1 MGNIFVRRPIFA
13 MVIAIMI
20 VVLGLIAIRSMPI
33 EQYPDITPP
42 VVEVSAEYLGAD
54 ALTIEQSVATPLEES
69 VNGVSDMIYMQS
81 TNSNNGSMSLQVSF
95 AVGTDPDMN
104 TIFTQN
110 RVSSATP
117 MLPQVVIKQGVT
129 TEKTMSS
136 FIQVLSLYSD
146 GRYDEN
152 FLGNYAILH
161 IKDRLARING
171 VGSVQV
177 MGGGA
182 YAMRIWV
189 KPDRMDY
196 LGVTVADIASAIEQQ
211 SEVIPGGQLGAE
223 PNDGSA
229 QFTYTVRM
237 PAQYNTVEQFERIV
251 LRAEPDGSLV
261 YLKDV
266 ADVELGSQ
274 TYDVYSTYQQQPSS
288 MIMINQSPGSN
299 AVEVGKEVNA
309 AMRELSQSFP
319 EGMHYHTI
327 VDSTRTILLGIHDI
341 VVTLALALLLVVL
354 VIYLFLQNIRATIV
368 PIIAIPVS
376 LVGAFMVFPLFGF
389 SINVFSLLGLVL
401 AIGLVVDDAIVVVE
415 AVQVNIEKGMNG
427 KDATIAAMKTV
438 ASPIIATTT
447 VLMAV
452 FLPVGLMPGAAGKL
466 YGQFAIT
473 IAISVALSGVNA
485 LSLSPALCSILLR
498 PQSGKKT
505 KGFFGWFNRRFGRS
519 VDSYL
524 KTSKIMVRHSA
535 RTLIF
540 IAISV
545 IAVLLLLKTVPT
557 GFLPNEDQGYLMADV
572 QLPEAAS
579 LNRTKEAIDR
589 INSILRRNDNVQ
601 SVTSVAGFS
610 ILSGNQSPNSGL
622 IFIRLKDWSQRKMTA
637 GQITTRL
644 NEQLYY
650 EINSAQ
656 VYTFGPPSIPGL
668 GPGSGFTIMIQDKG
682 GNTPGYLADY
692 TDRFIAAARQ
702 RPEIATIST
711 TFQADEPQKA
721 ISIDNEKVL
730 KAGISLDEL
739 HSQISSYLGGMY
751 VNNFN
756 RFGRMYQTYIQ
767 AEDEYRLNE
776 SKLDMFYLTNDRGES
791 VPLSAFITVRDTT
804 GPQFT
809 NRFNLYRAA
818 GVTGLPASEY
828 STAQAMKA
836 LEEVADEVLPSD
848 MGYAWSNMSY
858 QEAQKS
864 RHGIPIRGRLRL
876 PDPRSAVRKLDASA
890 QYPAGHS
897 LRSVRGSGVH
907 LSGISVQSG
916 LHQRHFSA
924 SIAHHADRTGS
935 QECDSDR
942 RIRAR
947 QVRRGDGPATSRAGR
962 SQAACPPRRHD
973 GRSLPDGRAS
983 ADTGHGKQCR
993 CPQHH
998 GPRAFRRHA
1007 GRYGHRAVRLP
1018 GPVRTRRPHEPI
1030 RAETKNEKRKVMKN
1044 PKYLPLLLASAA
1056 LFGCTVGPRFE
1067 PPAVAIPQRYIGQ
1080 VSDAASDLGWW
1091 KLFNDT
1097 TLVRLVSTALRN
1109 NRNIAVAL
1117 SRVEQARLTLKATKA
1132 SLGPS
1137 VGYGLDAQYGTESYV
1152 GLTTDKPEQS
1162 YMIKPTISWEV
1173 DLFGKI
1179 RRMSEADRAQML
1191 ATDRAAQ
1198 GVMVSL
1204 AAEVATT
1211 YFDYLQYEY
1220 AEYIS
1225 RSTLRSRE
1233 DTYRLMESSYRAG
1246 TINEMELSQS
1256 RAAVATAQA
1265 AIPRFERARQQALHA
1280 LSLLLGQNPSDDL
1293 IGRHA
1298 SLAELDMPE
1307 EIPAGLPSDLLERR
1321 PDMQEAYYQVMAANA
1336 EIGVAQAMRFPSIAL
1351 TANGG
1356 TLSDDVSRLF
1366 GSKSYLWS
1374 VAGNLTGPVFQFGA
1388 NKRRVQIAREK
1399 HRESVLNY
1407 EQCYLQA
1414 LREVEDAL
1422 TAVNTYR
1429 AQIEAMKTLVRSA
1442 ERADTVAMQRY
1453 RGGLTDYLDV
1463 LDAERTLFEAQTDYA
1478 DAVGSAMSSYVT
1490 LYKALGGGITM
1501 PATEAN

>member
-69 VNGVSDMIYMQS
+69 VNGVSDHDLHAIDQLEQRQHVAAGVVRRRH
-81 TNSNNGSMSLQVSF
+81 GSRHEYDLH
-95 AVGTDPDMN
+95 AEPRIVGH
-104 TIFTQN
+104 
-110 RVSSATP
+110 A

-196 LGVTVADIASAIEQQ
+196 LGVTVDDIASAIEQQ

-473 IAISVALSGVNA
+473 IAISVALSGINA

-557 GFLPNEDQGYLMADV
+557 GFLPNEDQ
-572 QLPEAAS
+572 
-579 LNRTKEAIDR
+579 AI
-589 INSILRRNDNVQ
+589 
-601 SVTSVAGFS
+601 
-610 ILSGNQSPNSGL
+610 
-622 IFIRLKDWSQRKMTA
+622 
-637 GQITTRL
+637 
-644 NEQLYY
+644 
-650 EINSAQ
+650 
-656 VYTFGPPSIPGL
+656 
-668 GPGSGFTIMIQDKG
+668 
-682 GNTPGYLADY
+682 
-692 TDRFIAAARQ
+692 
-702 RPEIATIST
+702 
-711 TFQADEPQKA
+711 
-721 ISIDNEKVL
+721 
-730 KAGISLDEL
+730 
-739 HSQISSYLGGMY
+739 
-751 VNNFN
+751 
-756 RFGRMYQTYIQ
+756 
-767 AEDEYRLNE
+767 
-776 SKLDMFYLTNDRGES
+776 
-791 VPLSAFITVRDTT
+791 
-804 GPQFT
+804 
-809 NRFNLYRAA
+809 
-818 GVTGLPASEY
+818 
-828 STAQAMKA
+828 
-836 LEEVADEVLPSD
+836 
-848 MGYAWSNMSY
+848 
-858 QEAQKS
+858 
-864 RHGIPIRGRLRL
+864 
-876 PDPRSAVRKLDASA
+876 
-890 QYPAGHS
+890 
-897 LRSVRGSGVH
+897 
-907 LSGISVQSG
+907 
-916 LHQRHFSA
+916 
-924 SIAHHADRTGS
+924 
-935 QECDSDR
+935 
-942 RIRAR
+942 
-947 QVRRGDGPATSRAGR
+947 
-962 SQAACPPRRHD
+962 
-973 GRSLPDGRAS
+973 
-983 ADTGHGKQCR
+983 
-993 CPQHH
+993 
-998 GPRAFRRHA
+998 
-1007 GRYGHRAVRLP
+1007 
-1018 GPVRTRRPHEPI
+1018 
-1030 RAETKNEKRKVMKN
+1030 
-1044 PKYLPLLLASAA
+1044 
-1056 LFGCTVGPRFE
+1056 
-1067 PPAVAIPQRYIGQ
+1067 
-1080 VSDAASDLGWW
+1080 
-1091 KLFNDT
+1091 
-1097 TLVRLVSTALRN
+1097 
-1109 NRNIAVAL
+1109 
-1117 SRVEQARLTLKATKA
+1117 
-1132 SLGPS
+1132 
-1137 VGYGLDAQYGTESYV
+1137 
-1152 GLTTDKPEQS
+1152 
-1162 YMIKPTISWEV
+1162 
-1173 DLFGKI
+1173 
-1179 RRMSEADRAQML
+1179 
-1191 ATDRAAQ
+1191 
-1198 GVMVSL
+1198 
-1204 AAEVATT
+1204 
-1211 YFDYLQYEY
+1211 
-1220 AEYIS
+1220 
-1225 RSTLRSRE
+1225 
-1233 DTYRLMESSYRAG
+1233 
-1246 TINEMELSQS
+1246 
-1256 RAAVATAQA
+1256 
-1265 AIPRFERARQQALHA
+1265 
-1280 LSLLLGQNPSDDL
+1280 
-1293 IGRHA
+1293 
-1298 SLAELDMPE
+1298 
-1307 EIPAGLPSDLLERR
+1307 
-1321 PDMQEAYYQVMAANA
+1321 
-1336 EIGVAQAMRFPSIAL
+1336 
-1351 TANGG
+1351 
-1356 TLSDDVSRLF
+1356 
-1366 GSKSYLWS
+1366 
-1374 VAGNLTGPVFQFGA
+1374 
-1388 NKRRVQIAREK
+1388 
-1399 HRESVLNY
+1399 
-1407 EQCYLQA
+1407 
-1414 LREVEDAL
+1414 
-1422 TAVNTYR
+1422 
-1429 AQIEAMKTLVRSA
+1429 
-1442 ERADTVAMQRY
+1442 
-1453 RGGLTDYLDV
+1453 
-1463 LDAERTLFEAQTDYA
+1463 
-1478 DAVGSAMSSYVT
+1478 
-1490 LYKALGGGITM
+1490 
-1501 PATEAN
+1501 

>member
-1 MGNIFVRRPIFA
+1 
-13 MVIAIMI
+13 
-20 VVLGLIAIRSMPI
+20 
-33 EQYPDITPP
+33 
-42 VVEVSAEYLGAD
+42 
-54 ALTIEQSVATPLEES
+54 
-69 VNGVSDMIYMQS
+69 
-81 TNSNNGSMSLQVSF
+81 
-95 AVGTDPDMN
+95 
-104 TIFTQN
+104 
-110 RVSSATP
+110 
-117 MLPQVVIKQGVT
+117 
-129 TEKTMSS
+129 
-136 FIQVLSLYSD
+136 
-146 GRYDEN
+146 
-152 FLGNYAILH
+152 
-161 IKDRLARING
+161 
-171 VGSVQV
+171 
-177 MGGGA
+177 
-182 YAMRIWV
+182 
-189 KPDRMDY
+189 
-196 LGVTVADIASAIEQQ
+196 
-211 SEVIPGGQLGAE
+211 
-223 PNDGSA
+223 
-229 QFTYTVRM
+229 
-237 PAQYNTVEQFERIV
+237 
-251 LRAEPDGSLV
+251 
-261 YLKDV
+261 
-266 ADVELGSQ
+266 
-274 TYDVYSTYQQQPSS
+274 
-288 MIMINQSPGSN
+288 
-299 AVEVGKEVNA
+299 
-309 AMRELSQSFP
+309 MRELSQSLP

-505 KGFFGWFNRRFGRS
+505 KGFFGWFNRCFGRS

-864 RHGIPIRGRLRL
+864 GAGTVFLYAVVFVFLILAALYESWTLPLSILLGIPFAVFGALAFTYLGYLFNPVYINDIFLQVSLIMLIGLAAKNAILIVEYARDKFDEGMDLQQAALEGAKLRVRPVVMTAVAFLMGVL
-876 PDPRSAVRKLDASA
+876 PLILATGSNAVARNIMGLALFGGMLVA
-890 QYPAGHS
+890 TVIGLYAYPALFVLVG
-897 LRSVRGSGVH
+897 RM
-907 LSGISVQSG
+907 
-916 LHQRHFSA
+916 
-924 SIAHHADRTGS
+924 
-935 QECDSDR
+935 
-942 RIRAR
+942 
-947 QVRRGDGPATSRAGR
+947 SRYEQKR
-962 SQAACPPRRHD
+962 
-973 GRSLPDGRAS
+973 
-983 ADTGHGKQCR
+983 K
-993 CPQHH
+993 
-998 GPRAFRRHA
+998 
-1007 GRYGHRAVRLP
+1007 
-1018 GPVRTRRPHEPI
+1018 
-1030 RAETKNEKRKVMKN
+1030 TKNEK
-1044 PKYLPLLLASAA
+1044 S
-1056 LFGCTVGPRFE
+1056 
-1067 PPAVAIPQRYIGQ
+1067 
-1080 VSDAASDLGWW
+1080 
-1091 KLFNDT
+1091 
-1097 TLVRLVSTALRN
+1097 
-1109 NRNIAVAL
+1109 
-1117 SRVEQARLTLKATKA
+1117 
-1132 SLGPS
+1132 
-1137 VGYGLDAQYGTESYV
+1137 
-1152 GLTTDKPEQS
+1152 
-1162 YMIKPTISWEV
+1162 
-1173 DLFGKI
+1173 
-1179 RRMSEADRAQML
+1179 
-1191 ATDRAAQ
+1191 
-1198 GVMVSL
+1198 
-1204 AAEVATT
+1204 
-1211 YFDYLQYEY
+1211 
-1220 AEYIS
+1220 
-1225 RSTLRSRE
+1225 
-1233 DTYRLMESSYRAG
+1233 
-1246 TINEMELSQS
+1246 
-1256 RAAVATAQA
+1256 
-1265 AIPRFERARQQALHA
+1265 
-1280 LSLLLGQNPSDDL
+1280 
-1293 IGRHA
+1293 
-1298 SLAELDMPE
+1298 
-1307 EIPAGLPSDLLERR
+1307 
-1321 PDMQEAYYQVMAANA
+1321 
-1336 EIGVAQAMRFPSIAL
+1336 
-1351 TANGG
+1351 
-1356 TLSDDVSRLF
+1356 
-1366 GSKSYLWS
+1366 
-1374 VAGNLTGPVFQFGA
+1374 
-1388 NKRRVQIAREK
+1388 
-1399 HRESVLNY
+1399 
-1407 EQCYLQA
+1407 
-1414 LREVEDAL
+1414 
-1422 TAVNTYR
+1422 
-1429 AQIEAMKTLVRSA
+1429 
-1442 ERADTVAMQRY
+1442 
-1453 RGGLTDYLDV
+1453 
-1463 LDAERTLFEAQTDYA
+1463 
-1478 DAVGSAMSSYVT
+1478 
-1490 LYKALGGGITM
+1490 
-1501 PATEAN
+1501 

>member
-1 MGNIFVRRPIFA
+1 
-13 MVIAIMI
+13 
-20 VVLGLIAIRSMPI
+20 
-33 EQYPDITPP
+33 
-42 VVEVSAEYLGAD
+42 
-54 ALTIEQSVATPLEES
+54 
-69 VNGVSDMIYMQS
+69 
-81 TNSNNGSMSLQVSF
+81 
-95 AVGTDPDMN
+95 
-104 TIFTQN
+104 
-110 RVSSATP
+110 
-117 MLPQVVIKQGVT
+117 
-129 TEKTMSS
+129 
-136 FIQVLSLYSD
+136 
-146 GRYDEN
+146 
-152 FLGNYAILH
+152 
-161 IKDRLARING
+161 
-171 VGSVQV
+171 
-177 MGGGA
+177 
-182 YAMRIWV
+182 
-189 KPDRMDY
+189 
-196 LGVTVADIASAIEQQ
+196 
-211 SEVIPGGQLGAE
+211 
-223 PNDGSA
+223 
-229 QFTYTVRM
+229 M

-427 KDATIAAMKTV
+427 KDATITAMKTV

-505 KGFFGWFNRRFGRS
+505 KGFFGWFNRCFGRS

-864 RHGIPIRGRLRL
+864 GAGTVFLYAVVFVFLILAALYESWTLPLSILLGIPFAVFGALAFTYLGYLFNPVYINDIFLQVSLIMLIGLAAKNAILIVEYARDKFDEGMDLQQAALEGAKLRVRPVVMTAVAFLMGVL
-876 PDPRSAVRKLDASA
+876 PLILATGSNAVARNIMGLALFGGMLVA
-890 QYPAGHS
+890 TVIGLYAYPALFVLVG
-897 LRSVRGSGVH
+897 RM
-907 LSGISVQSG
+907 
-916 LHQRHFSA
+916 
-924 SIAHHADRTGS
+924 
-935 QECDSDR
+935 
-942 RIRAR
+942 
-947 QVRRGDGPATSRAGR
+947 SRYEQKR
-962 SQAACPPRRHD
+962 
-973 GRSLPDGRAS
+973 
-983 ADTGHGKQCR
+983 K
-993 CPQHH
+993 
-998 GPRAFRRHA
+998 
-1007 GRYGHRAVRLP
+1007 
-1018 GPVRTRRPHEPI
+1018 
-1030 RAETKNEKRKVMKN
+1030 TKNEK
-1044 PKYLPLLLASAA
+1044 S
-1056 LFGCTVGPRFE
+1056 
-1067 PPAVAIPQRYIGQ
+1067 
-1080 VSDAASDLGWW
+1080 
-1091 KLFNDT
+1091 
-1097 TLVRLVSTALRN
+1097 
-1109 NRNIAVAL
+1109 
-1117 SRVEQARLTLKATKA
+1117 
-1132 SLGPS
+1132 
-1137 VGYGLDAQYGTESYV
+1137 
-1152 GLTTDKPEQS
+1152 
-1162 YMIKPTISWEV
+1162 
-1173 DLFGKI
+1173 
-1179 RRMSEADRAQML
+1179 
-1191 ATDRAAQ
+1191 
-1198 GVMVSL
+1198 
-1204 AAEVATT
+1204 
-1211 YFDYLQYEY
+1211 
-1220 AEYIS
+1220 
-1225 RSTLRSRE
+1225 
-1233 DTYRLMESSYRAG
+1233 
-1246 TINEMELSQS
+1246 
-1256 RAAVATAQA
+1256 
-1265 AIPRFERARQQALHA
+1265 
-1280 LSLLLGQNPSDDL
+1280 
-1293 IGRHA
+1293 
-1298 SLAELDMPE
+1298 
-1307 EIPAGLPSDLLERR
+1307 
-1321 PDMQEAYYQVMAANA
+1321 
-1336 EIGVAQAMRFPSIAL
+1336 
-1351 TANGG
+1351 
-1356 TLSDDVSRLF
+1356 
-1366 GSKSYLWS
+1366 
-1374 VAGNLTGPVFQFGA
+1374 
-1388 NKRRVQIAREK
+1388 
-1399 HRESVLNY
+1399 
-1407 EQCYLQA
+1407 
-1414 LREVEDAL
+1414 
-1422 TAVNTYR
+1422 
-1429 AQIEAMKTLVRSA
+1429 
-1442 ERADTVAMQRY
+1442 
-1453 RGGLTDYLDV
+1453 
-1463 LDAERTLFEAQTDYA
+1463 
-1478 DAVGSAMSSYVT
+1478 
-1490 LYKALGGGITM
+1490 
-1501 PATEAN
+1501 

>member
-1 MGNIFVRRPIFA
+1 M
-13 MVIAIMI
+13 
-20 VVLGLIAIRSMPI
+20 
-33 EQYPDITPP
+33 
-42 VVEVSAEYLGAD
+42 
-54 ALTIEQSVATPLEES
+54 
-69 VNGVSDMIYMQS
+69 
-81 TNSNNGSMSLQVSF
+81 
-95 AVGTDPDMN
+95 
-104 TIFTQN
+104 
-110 RVSSATP
+110 
-117 MLPQVVIKQGVT
+117 
-129 TEKTMSS
+129 
-136 FIQVLSLYSD
+136 
-146 GRYDEN
+146 
-152 FLGNYAILH
+152 
-161 IKDRLARING
+161 
-171 VGSVQV
+171 
-177 MGGGA
+177 
-182 YAMRIWV
+182 
-189 KPDRMDY
+189 
-196 LGVTVADIASAIEQQ
+196 
-211 SEVIPGGQLGAE
+211 
-223 PNDGSA
+223 
-229 QFTYTVRM
+229 
-237 PAQYNTVEQFERIV
+237 
-251 LRAEPDGSLV
+251 

-864 RHGIPIRGRLRL
+864 GAGTVFLYAVVFVFLILAALYESWTLPLSILLGIPFAVFGALAFTYLGYLFNPVYINDIFLQVSLIMLIGLAAKNAILIVEYARDKFDEGMDLQQAALEGAKLRVRPVVMTAVAFLMGVL
-876 PDPRSAVRKLDASA
+876 PLILATGSNAVARNIMGLALFGGMLVA
-890 QYPAGHS
+890 TVIGLYAYPALFVLVG
-897 LRSVRGSGVH
+897 RM
-907 LSGISVQSG
+907 
-916 LHQRHFSA
+916 
-924 SIAHHADRTGS
+924 
-935 QECDSDR
+935 
-942 RIRAR
+942 
-947 QVRRGDGPATSRAGR
+947 SRYEQKR
-962 SQAACPPRRHD
+962 
-973 GRSLPDGRAS
+973 
-983 ADTGHGKQCR
+983 K
-993 CPQHH
+993 
-998 GPRAFRRHA
+998 
-1007 GRYGHRAVRLP
+1007 
-1018 GPVRTRRPHEPI
+1018 
-1030 RAETKNEKRKVMKN
+1030 TKNEK
-1044 PKYLPLLLASAA
+1044 S
-1056 LFGCTVGPRFE
+1056 
-1067 PPAVAIPQRYIGQ
+1067 
-1080 VSDAASDLGWW
+1080 
-1091 KLFNDT
+1091 
-1097 TLVRLVSTALRN
+1097 
-1109 NRNIAVAL
+1109 
-1117 SRVEQARLTLKATKA
+1117 
-1132 SLGPS
+1132 
-1137 VGYGLDAQYGTESYV
+1137 
-1152 GLTTDKPEQS
+1152 
-1162 YMIKPTISWEV
+1162 
-1173 DLFGKI
+1173 
-1179 RRMSEADRAQML
+1179 
-1191 ATDRAAQ
+1191 
-1198 GVMVSL
+1198 
-1204 AAEVATT
+1204 
-1211 YFDYLQYEY
+1211 
-1220 AEYIS
+1220 
-1225 RSTLRSRE
+1225 
-1233 DTYRLMESSYRAG
+1233 
-1246 TINEMELSQS
+1246 
-1256 RAAVATAQA
+1256 
-1265 AIPRFERARQQALHA
+1265 
-1280 LSLLLGQNPSDDL
+1280 
-1293 IGRHA
+1293 
-1298 SLAELDMPE
+1298 
-1307 EIPAGLPSDLLERR
+1307 
-1321 PDMQEAYYQVMAANA
+1321 
-1336 EIGVAQAMRFPSIAL
+1336 
-1351 TANGG
+1351 
-1356 TLSDDVSRLF
+1356 
-1366 GSKSYLWS
+1366 
-1374 VAGNLTGPVFQFGA
+1374 
-1388 NKRRVQIAREK
+1388 
-1399 HRESVLNY
+1399 
-1407 EQCYLQA
+1407 
-1414 LREVEDAL
+1414 
-1422 TAVNTYR
+1422 
-1429 AQIEAMKTLVRSA
+1429 
-1442 ERADTVAMQRY
+1442 
-1453 RGGLTDYLDV
+1453 
-1463 LDAERTLFEAQTDYA
+1463 
-1478 DAVGSAMSSYVT
+1478 
-1490 LYKALGGGITM
+1490 
-1501 PATEAN
+1501 

>member
-1 MGNIFVRRPIFA
+1 
-13 MVIAIMI
+13 
-20 VVLGLIAIRSMPI
+20 
-33 EQYPDITPP
+33 
-42 VVEVSAEYLGAD
+42 
-54 ALTIEQSVATPLEES
+54 
-69 VNGVSDMIYMQS
+69 
-81 TNSNNGSMSLQVSF
+81 
-95 AVGTDPDMN
+95 
-104 TIFTQN
+104 
-110 RVSSATP
+110 
-117 MLPQVVIKQGVT
+117 ML
-129 TEKTMSS
+129 
-136 FIQVLSLYSD
+136 L
-146 GRYDEN
+146 
-152 FLGNYAILH
+152 
-161 IKDRLARING
+161 
-171 VGSVQV
+171 
-177 MGGGA
+177 
-182 YAMRIWV
+182 
-189 KPDRMDY
+189 
-196 LGVTVADIASAIEQQ
+196 
-211 SEVIPGGQLGAE
+211 
-223 PNDGSA
+223 
-229 QFTYTVRM
+229 
-237 PAQYNTVEQFERIV
+237 
-251 LRAEPDGSLV
+251 
-261 YLKDV
+261 
-266 ADVELGSQ
+266 
-274 TYDVYSTYQQQPSS
+274 
-288 MIMINQSPGSN
+288 INQSPGSN

-466 YGQFAIT
+466 YGQF
-473 IAISVALSGVNA
+473 AISVALSGVNA

-668 GPGSGFTIMIQDKG
+668 GPGSGFAIMIQDKG

-864 RHGIPIRGRLRL
+864 GAGTVFLYAVVFVFLILAALYESWTLPLSILLGIPFAVFGALAFTYLGYLFNPVYINDIFLQVSLIMLIGLAAKNAILIVEYARDKFDEGMDLQQAALEGAKLRVRPVVMTAVAFLMGVL
-876 PDPRSAVRKLDASA
+876 PLILATGSNAVARNIMGLALFGGMLVA
-890 QYPAGHS
+890 TVIGLYAYPALFVLVG
-897 LRSVRGSGVH
+897 RM
-907 LSGISVQSG
+907 
-916 LHQRHFSA
+916 
-924 SIAHHADRTGS
+924 
-935 QECDSDR
+935 
-942 RIRAR
+942 
-947 QVRRGDGPATSRAGR
+947 SRYEQKR
-962 SQAACPPRRHD
+962 
-973 GRSLPDGRAS
+973 
-983 ADTGHGKQCR
+983 K
-993 CPQHH
+993 
-998 GPRAFRRHA
+998 
-1007 GRYGHRAVRLP
+1007 
-1018 GPVRTRRPHEPI
+1018 
-1030 RAETKNEKRKVMKN
+1030 TKNEK
-1044 PKYLPLLLASAA
+1044 S
-1056 LFGCTVGPRFE
+1056 
-1067 PPAVAIPQRYIGQ
+1067 
-1080 VSDAASDLGWW
+1080 
-1091 KLFNDT
+1091 
-1097 TLVRLVSTALRN
+1097 
-1109 NRNIAVAL
+1109 
-1117 SRVEQARLTLKATKA
+1117 
-1132 SLGPS
+1132 
-1137 VGYGLDAQYGTESYV
+1137 
-1152 GLTTDKPEQS
+1152 
-1162 YMIKPTISWEV
+1162 
-1173 DLFGKI
+1173 
-1179 RRMSEADRAQML
+1179 
-1191 ATDRAAQ
+1191 
-1198 GVMVSL
+1198 
-1204 AAEVATT
+1204 
-1211 YFDYLQYEY
+1211 
-1220 AEYIS
+1220 
-1225 RSTLRSRE
+1225 
-1233 DTYRLMESSYRAG
+1233 
-1246 TINEMELSQS
+1246 
-1256 RAAVATAQA
+1256 
-1265 AIPRFERARQQALHA
+1265 
-1280 LSLLLGQNPSDDL
+1280 
-1293 IGRHA
+1293 
-1298 SLAELDMPE
+1298 
-1307 EIPAGLPSDLLERR
+1307 
-1321 PDMQEAYYQVMAANA
+1321 
-1336 EIGVAQAMRFPSIAL
+1336 
-1351 TANGG
+1351 
-1356 TLSDDVSRLF
+1356 
-1366 GSKSYLWS
+1366 
-1374 VAGNLTGPVFQFGA
+1374 
-1388 NKRRVQIAREK
+1388 
-1399 HRESVLNY
+1399 
-1407 EQCYLQA
+1407 
-1414 LREVEDAL
+1414 
-1422 TAVNTYR
+1422 
-1429 AQIEAMKTLVRSA
+1429 
-1442 ERADTVAMQRY
+1442 
-1453 RGGLTDYLDV
+1453 
-1463 LDAERTLFEAQTDYA
+1463 
-1478 DAVGSAMSSYVT
+1478 
-1490 LYKALGGGITM
+1490 
-1501 PATEAN
+1501 

>member
-1 MGNIFVRRPIFA
+1 
-13 MVIAIMI
+13 
-20 VVLGLIAIRSMPI
+20 
-33 EQYPDITPP
+33 
-42 VVEVSAEYLGAD
+42 
-54 ALTIEQSVATPLEES
+54 
-69 VNGVSDMIYMQS
+69 
-81 TNSNNGSMSLQVSF
+81 
-95 AVGTDPDMN
+95 
-104 TIFTQN
+104 
-110 RVSSATP
+110 
-117 MLPQVVIKQGVT
+117 
-129 TEKTMSS
+129 
-136 FIQVLSLYSD
+136 
-146 GRYDEN
+146 
-152 FLGNYAILH
+152 
-161 IKDRLARING
+161 
-171 VGSVQV
+171 
-177 MGGGA
+177 
-182 YAMRIWV
+182 
-189 KPDRMDY
+189 
-196 LGVTVADIASAIEQQ
+196 
-211 SEVIPGGQLGAE
+211 
-223 PNDGSA
+223 
-229 QFTYTVRM
+229 
-237 PAQYNTVEQFERIV
+237 
-251 LRAEPDGSLV
+251 
-261 YLKDV
+261 
-266 ADVELGSQ
+266 
-274 TYDVYSTYQQQPSS
+274 
-288 MIMINQSPGSN
+288 
-299 AVEVGKEVNA
+299 
-309 AMRELSQSFP
+309 MRELSQSFP

-427 KDATIAAMKTV
+427 KDATITAMKTV

-452 FLPVGLMPGAAGKL
+452 FLPVGLMPGATGKL

-473 IAISVALSGVNA
+473 IAISVALSGINA

-498 PQSGKKT
+498 PQSGKKA

-524 KTSKIMVRHSA
+524 KTSRVMVRHSA

-864 RHGIPIRGRLRL
+864 GAGTVFLYAVVFVFLILAALYESWTLPLSILLGIPFAVFGALAFTYLGYLFNPVYINDIFLQVSLIMLIGLAAKNAILIVEYARDKFDEGMDLQQAALEGAKLRVRPVVMTAVAFLMGVL
-876 PDPRSAVRKLDASA
+876 PLILATGSNAVARNIMGLALFGGMLVA
-890 QYPAGHS
+890 TVIGLYAYPALFVLVG
-897 LRSVRGSGVH
+897 RM
-907 LSGISVQSG
+907 
-916 LHQRHFSA
+916 
-924 SIAHHADRTGS
+924 
-935 QECDSDR
+935 
-942 RIRAR
+942 
-947 QVRRGDGPATSRAGR
+947 SRYEQKR
-962 SQAACPPRRHD
+962 
-973 GRSLPDGRAS
+973 
-983 ADTGHGKQCR
+983 K
-993 CPQHH
+993 
-998 GPRAFRRHA
+998 
-1007 GRYGHRAVRLP
+1007 
-1018 GPVRTRRPHEPI
+1018 
-1030 RAETKNEKRKVMKN
+1030 TKNEK
-1044 PKYLPLLLASAA
+1044 S
-1056 LFGCTVGPRFE
+1056 
-1067 PPAVAIPQRYIGQ
+1067 
-1080 VSDAASDLGWW
+1080 
-1091 KLFNDT
+1091 
-1097 TLVRLVSTALRN
+1097 
-1109 NRNIAVAL
+1109 
-1117 SRVEQARLTLKATKA
+1117 
-1132 SLGPS
+1132 
-1137 VGYGLDAQYGTESYV
+1137 
-1152 GLTTDKPEQS
+1152 
-1162 YMIKPTISWEV
+1162 
-1173 DLFGKI
+1173 
-1179 RRMSEADRAQML
+1179 
-1191 ATDRAAQ
+1191 
-1198 GVMVSL
+1198 
-1204 AAEVATT
+1204 
-1211 YFDYLQYEY
+1211 
-1220 AEYIS
+1220 
-1225 RSTLRSRE
+1225 
-1233 DTYRLMESSYRAG
+1233 
-1246 TINEMELSQS
+1246 
-1256 RAAVATAQA
+1256 
-1265 AIPRFERARQQALHA
+1265 
-1280 LSLLLGQNPSDDL
+1280 
-1293 IGRHA
+1293 
-1298 SLAELDMPE
+1298 
-1307 EIPAGLPSDLLERR
+1307 
-1321 PDMQEAYYQVMAANA
+1321 
-1336 EIGVAQAMRFPSIAL
+1336 
-1351 TANGG
+1351 
-1356 TLSDDVSRLF
+1356 
-1366 GSKSYLWS
+1366 
-1374 VAGNLTGPVFQFGA
+1374 
-1388 NKRRVQIAREK
+1388 
-1399 HRESVLNY
+1399 
-1407 EQCYLQA
+1407 
-1414 LREVEDAL
+1414 
-1422 TAVNTYR
+1422 
-1429 AQIEAMKTLVRSA
+1429 
-1442 ERADTVAMQRY
+1442 
-1453 RGGLTDYLDV
+1453 
-1463 LDAERTLFEAQTDYA
+1463 
-1478 DAVGSAMSSYVT
+1478 
-1490 LYKALGGGITM
+1490 
-1501 PATEAN
+1501 

>member
-1 MGNIFVRRPIFA
+1 
-13 MVIAIMI
+13 
-20 VVLGLIAIRSMPI
+20 
-33 EQYPDITPP
+33 
-42 VVEVSAEYLGAD
+42 
-54 ALTIEQSVATPLEES
+54 
-69 VNGVSDMIYMQS
+69 
-81 TNSNNGSMSLQVSF
+81 
-95 AVGTDPDMN
+95 
-104 TIFTQN
+104 
-110 RVSSATP
+110 
-117 MLPQVVIKQGVT
+117 
-129 TEKTMSS
+129 
-136 FIQVLSLYSD
+136 
-146 GRYDEN
+146 
-152 FLGNYAILH
+152 
-161 IKDRLARING
+161 
-171 VGSVQV
+171 
-177 MGGGA
+177 
-182 YAMRIWV
+182 
-189 KPDRMDY
+189 
-196 LGVTVADIASAIEQQ
+196 
-211 SEVIPGGQLGAE
+211 
-223 PNDGSA
+223 
-229 QFTYTVRM
+229 M

-427 KDATIAAMKTV
+427 KDATITAMKTV

-452 FLPVGLMPGAAGKL
+452 FLPVGLMPGATGKL

-473 IAISVALSGVNA
+473 IAISVALSGINA

-498 PQSGKKT
+498 PQSGKKA

-524 KTSKIMVRHSA
+524 KTSRVMVRHSA

-644 NEQLYY
+644 YEQLYY

-864 RHGIPIRGRLRL
+864 GAGTVFLYAVVFVFLILAALYESWTLPLSILLGIPFAVFGALAFTYLGYLFNPVYINDIFLQVSLIMLIGLAAKNAILIVEYARDKFDEGMDLQQAALEGAKLRVRPVVMTAVAFLMGVL
-876 PDPRSAVRKLDASA
+876 PLILATGSNTVARNIMGLALFGGMLVATVIGLYA
-890 QYPAGHS
+890 YPALFVLVG
-897 LRSVRGSGVH
+897 RM
-907 LSGISVQSG
+907 
-916 LHQRHFSA
+916 
-924 SIAHHADRTGS
+924 
-935 QECDSDR
+935 
-942 RIRAR
+942 
-947 QVRRGDGPATSRAGR
+947 SRYEQKR
-962 SQAACPPRRHD
+962 
-973 GRSLPDGRAS
+973 
-983 ADTGHGKQCR
+983 K
-993 CPQHH
+993 
-998 GPRAFRRHA
+998 
-1007 GRYGHRAVRLP
+1007 
-1018 GPVRTRRPHEPI
+1018 
-1030 RAETKNEKRKVMKN
+1030 TKNEK
-1044 PKYLPLLLASAA
+1044 S
-1056 LFGCTVGPRFE
+1056 
-1067 PPAVAIPQRYIGQ
+1067 
-1080 VSDAASDLGWW
+1080 
-1091 KLFNDT
+1091 
-1097 TLVRLVSTALRN
+1097 
-1109 NRNIAVAL
+1109 
-1117 SRVEQARLTLKATKA
+1117 
-1132 SLGPS
+1132 
-1137 VGYGLDAQYGTESYV
+1137 
-1152 GLTTDKPEQS
+1152 
-1162 YMIKPTISWEV
+1162 
-1173 DLFGKI
+1173 
-1179 RRMSEADRAQML
+1179 
-1191 ATDRAAQ
+1191 
-1198 GVMVSL
+1198 
-1204 AAEVATT
+1204 
-1211 YFDYLQYEY
+1211 
-1220 AEYIS
+1220 
-1225 RSTLRSRE
+1225 
-1233 DTYRLMESSYRAG
+1233 
-1246 TINEMELSQS
+1246 
-1256 RAAVATAQA
+1256 
-1265 AIPRFERARQQALHA
+1265 
-1280 LSLLLGQNPSDDL
+1280 
-1293 IGRHA
+1293 
-1298 SLAELDMPE
+1298 
-1307 EIPAGLPSDLLERR
+1307 
-1321 PDMQEAYYQVMAANA
+1321 
-1336 EIGVAQAMRFPSIAL
+1336 
-1351 TANGG
+1351 
-1356 TLSDDVSRLF
+1356 
-1366 GSKSYLWS
+1366 
-1374 VAGNLTGPVFQFGA
+1374 
-1388 NKRRVQIAREK
+1388 
-1399 HRESVLNY
+1399 
-1407 EQCYLQA
+1407 
-1414 LREVEDAL
+1414 
-1422 TAVNTYR
+1422 
-1429 AQIEAMKTLVRSA
+1429 
-1442 ERADTVAMQRY
+1442 
-1453 RGGLTDYLDV
+1453 
-1463 LDAERTLFEAQTDYA
+1463 
-1478 DAVGSAMSSYVT
+1478 
-1490 LYKALGGGITM
+1490 
-1501 PATEAN
+1501 

>member
-1 MGNIFVRRPIFA
+1 
-13 MVIAIMI
+13 
-20 VVLGLIAIRSMPI
+20 
-33 EQYPDITPP
+33 
-42 VVEVSAEYLGAD
+42 
-54 ALTIEQSVATPLEES
+54 
-69 VNGVSDMIYMQS
+69 
-81 TNSNNGSMSLQVSF
+81 
-95 AVGTDPDMN
+95 
-104 TIFTQN
+104 
-110 RVSSATP
+110 
-117 MLPQVVIKQGVT
+117 
-129 TEKTMSS
+129 
-136 FIQVLSLYSD
+136 
-146 GRYDEN
+146 
-152 FLGNYAILH
+152 
-161 IKDRLARING
+161 
-171 VGSVQV
+171 
-177 MGGGA
+177 
-182 YAMRIWV
+182 
-189 KPDRMDY
+189 
-196 LGVTVADIASAIEQQ
+196 
-211 SEVIPGGQLGAE
+211 
-223 PNDGSA
+223 
-229 QFTYTVRM
+229 
-237 PAQYNTVEQFERIV
+237 
-251 LRAEPDGSLV
+251 
-261 YLKDV
+261 
-266 ADVELGSQ
+266 ELGSQ

-711 TFQADEPQKA
+711 TFQADEPQKT

-864 RHGIPIRGRLRL
+864 GAGTVFLYAVVFVFLILAALYESWTLPLSILLGIPFAVFGALAFTYLGYLFNPVYINDIFLQVSLIMLIGLAAKNAILIVEYARDKFDEGMDLQQAALEGAKLRVRPVVMTAVAFLMGVL
-876 PDPRSAVRKLDASA
+876 PLILATGSNAVARNIMGLALFGGMLVA
-890 QYPAGHS
+890 TVIGLYAYPALFVLVG
-897 LRSVRGSGVH
+897 RM
-907 LSGISVQSG
+907 
-916 LHQRHFSA
+916 
-924 SIAHHADRTGS
+924 
-935 QECDSDR
+935 
-942 RIRAR
+942 
-947 QVRRGDGPATSRAGR
+947 SRYEQKR
-962 SQAACPPRRHD
+962 
-973 GRSLPDGRAS
+973 
-983 ADTGHGKQCR
+983 K
-993 CPQHH
+993 
-998 GPRAFRRHA
+998 
-1007 GRYGHRAVRLP
+1007 
-1018 GPVRTRRPHEPI
+1018 
-1030 RAETKNEKRKVMKN
+1030 TKNEK
-1044 PKYLPLLLASAA
+1044 S
-1056 LFGCTVGPRFE
+1056 
-1067 PPAVAIPQRYIGQ
+1067 
-1080 VSDAASDLGWW
+1080 
-1091 KLFNDT
+1091 
-1097 TLVRLVSTALRN
+1097 
-1109 NRNIAVAL
+1109 
-1117 SRVEQARLTLKATKA
+1117 
-1132 SLGPS
+1132 
-1137 VGYGLDAQYGTESYV
+1137 
-1152 GLTTDKPEQS
+1152 
-1162 YMIKPTISWEV
+1162 
-1173 DLFGKI
+1173 
-1179 RRMSEADRAQML
+1179 
-1191 ATDRAAQ
+1191 
-1198 GVMVSL
+1198 
-1204 AAEVATT
+1204 
-1211 YFDYLQYEY
+1211 
-1220 AEYIS
+1220 
-1225 RSTLRSRE
+1225 
-1233 DTYRLMESSYRAG
+1233 
-1246 TINEMELSQS
+1246 
-1256 RAAVATAQA
+1256 
-1265 AIPRFERARQQALHA
+1265 
-1280 LSLLLGQNPSDDL
+1280 
-1293 IGRHA
+1293 
-1298 SLAELDMPE
+1298 
-1307 EIPAGLPSDLLERR
+1307 
-1321 PDMQEAYYQVMAANA
+1321 
-1336 EIGVAQAMRFPSIAL
+1336 
-1351 TANGG
+1351 
-1356 TLSDDVSRLF
+1356 
-1366 GSKSYLWS
+1366 
-1374 VAGNLTGPVFQFGA
+1374 
-1388 NKRRVQIAREK
+1388 
-1399 HRESVLNY
+1399 
-1407 EQCYLQA
+1407 
-1414 LREVEDAL
+1414 
-1422 TAVNTYR
+1422 
-1429 AQIEAMKTLVRSA
+1429 
-1442 ERADTVAMQRY
+1442 
-1453 RGGLTDYLDV
+1453 
-1463 LDAERTLFEAQTDYA
+1463 
-1478 DAVGSAMSSYVT
+1478 
-1490 LYKALGGGITM
+1490 
-1501 PATEAN
+1501 

>member
-1 MGNIFVRRPIFA
+1 
-13 MVIAIMI
+13 
-20 VVLGLIAIRSMPI
+20 
-33 EQYPDITPP
+33 
-42 VVEVSAEYLGAD
+42 
-54 ALTIEQSVATPLEES
+54 
-69 VNGVSDMIYMQS
+69 
-81 TNSNNGSMSLQVSF
+81 
-95 AVGTDPDMN
+95 
-104 TIFTQN
+104 
-110 RVSSATP
+110 
-117 MLPQVVIKQGVT
+117 
-129 TEKTMSS
+129 
-136 FIQVLSLYSD
+136 
-146 GRYDEN
+146 
-152 FLGNYAILH
+152 
-161 IKDRLARING
+161 
-171 VGSVQV
+171 
-177 MGGGA
+177 
-182 YAMRIWV
+182 
-189 KPDRMDY
+189 
-196 LGVTVADIASAIEQQ
+196 
-211 SEVIPGGQLGAE
+211 
-223 PNDGSA
+223 
-229 QFTYTVRM
+229 
-237 PAQYNTVEQFERIV
+237 
-251 LRAEPDGSLV
+251 
-261 YLKDV
+261 
-266 ADVELGSQ
+266 
-274 TYDVYSTYQQQPSS
+274 
-288 MIMINQSPGSN
+288 
-299 AVEVGKEVNA
+299 
-309 AMRELSQSFP
+309 MRELSQSFP

-864 RHGIPIRGRLRL
+864 GAGTVFLYAVVFVFLILAALYESWTLPLSILLGIPFAVFGALAFTYLGYLFNPVYINDIFLQVSLIMLIGLAAKNAILIVEYARDKFDEGMDLQQAALEGAKLRVRPVVMTAVAFLMGVL
-876 PDPRSAVRKLDASA
+876 PLILATGSNAVARNIMGLALFGGMLVA
-890 QYPAGHS
+890 TVIGLYAYPALFVLVG
-897 LRSVRGSGVH
+897 RM
-907 LSGISVQSG
+907 
-916 LHQRHFSA
+916 
-924 SIAHHADRTGS
+924 
-935 QECDSDR
+935 
-942 RIRAR
+942 
-947 QVRRGDGPATSRAGR
+947 SRYEQKR
-962 SQAACPPRRHD
+962 
-973 GRSLPDGRAS
+973 
-983 ADTGHGKQCR
+983 K
-993 CPQHH
+993 
-998 GPRAFRRHA
+998 
-1007 GRYGHRAVRLP
+1007 
-1018 GPVRTRRPHEPI
+1018 
-1030 RAETKNEKRKVMKN
+1030 TKNEK
-1044 PKYLPLLLASAA
+1044 S
-1056 LFGCTVGPRFE
+1056 
-1067 PPAVAIPQRYIGQ
+1067 
-1080 VSDAASDLGWW
+1080 
-1091 KLFNDT
+1091 
-1097 TLVRLVSTALRN
+1097 
-1109 NRNIAVAL
+1109 
-1117 SRVEQARLTLKATKA
+1117 
-1132 SLGPS
+1132 
-1137 VGYGLDAQYGTESYV
+1137 
-1152 GLTTDKPEQS
+1152 
-1162 YMIKPTISWEV
+1162 
-1173 DLFGKI
+1173 
-1179 RRMSEADRAQML
+1179 
-1191 ATDRAAQ
+1191 
-1198 GVMVSL
+1198 
-1204 AAEVATT
+1204 
-1211 YFDYLQYEY
+1211 
-1220 AEYIS
+1220 
-1225 RSTLRSRE
+1225 
-1233 DTYRLMESSYRAG
+1233 
-1246 TINEMELSQS
+1246 
-1256 RAAVATAQA
+1256 
-1265 AIPRFERARQQALHA
+1265 
-1280 LSLLLGQNPSDDL
+1280 
-1293 IGRHA
+1293 
-1298 SLAELDMPE
+1298 
-1307 EIPAGLPSDLLERR
+1307 
-1321 PDMQEAYYQVMAANA
+1321 
-1336 EIGVAQAMRFPSIAL
+1336 
-1351 TANGG
+1351 
-1356 TLSDDVSRLF
+1356 
-1366 GSKSYLWS
+1366 
-1374 VAGNLTGPVFQFGA
+1374 
-1388 NKRRVQIAREK
+1388 
-1399 HRESVLNY
+1399 
-1407 EQCYLQA
+1407 
-1414 LREVEDAL
+1414 
-1422 TAVNTYR
+1422 
-1429 AQIEAMKTLVRSA
+1429 
-1442 ERADTVAMQRY
+1442 
-1453 RGGLTDYLDV
+1453 
-1463 LDAERTLFEAQTDYA
+1463 
-1478 DAVGSAMSSYVT
+1478 
-1490 LYKALGGGITM
+1490 
-1501 PATEAN
+1501 

>member
-498 PQSGKKT
+498 PQSGKKNQRI
-505 KGFFGWFNRRFGRS
+505 FRLVQPPFRPERR
-519 VDSYL
+519 
-524 KTSKIMVRHSA
+524 
-535 RTLIF
+535 
-540 IAISV
+540 
-545 IAVLLLLKTVPT
+545 
-557 GFLPNEDQGYLMADV
+557 
-572 QLPEAAS
+572 QLPENQQNHGSTQRPNADFHRDIRHSRAAS
-579 LNRTKEAIDR
+579 AENGSHR
-589 INSILRRNDNVQ
+589 I
-601 SVTSVAGFS
+601 
-610 ILSGNQSPNSGL
+610 P
-622 IFIRLKDWSQRKMTA
+622 
-637 GQITTRL
+637 
-644 NEQLYY
+644 
-650 EINSAQ
+650 AQ
-656 VYTFGPPSIPGL
+656 
-668 GPGSGFTIMIQDKG
+668 
-682 GNTPGYLADY
+682 
-692 TDRFIAAARQ
+692 
-702 RPEIATIST
+702 
-711 TFQADEPQKA
+711 
-721 ISIDNEKVL
+721 
-730 KAGISLDEL
+730 
-739 HSQISSYLGGMY
+739 
-751 VNNFN
+751 
-756 RFGRMYQTYIQ
+756 
-767 AEDEYRLNE
+767 
-776 SKLDMFYLTNDRGES
+776 
-791 VPLSAFITVRDTT
+791 
-804 GPQFT
+804 
-809 NRFNLYRAA
+809 
-818 GVTGLPASEY
+818 
-828 STAQAMKA
+828 
-836 LEEVADEVLPSD
+836 
-848 MGYAWSNMSY
+848 
-858 QEAQKS
+858 
-864 RHGIPIRGRLRL
+864 
-876 PDPRSAVRKLDASA
+876 
-890 QYPAGHS
+890 
-897 LRSVRGSGVH
+897 RGSG
-907 LSGISVQSG
+907 LSDGG
-916 LHQRHFSA
+916 
-924 SIAHHADRTGS
+924 RTAAGS
-935 QECDSDR
+935 RLAEPDQGSDR
-942 RIRAR
+942 PDQLHPAPERQRSIGDLRCRIQHSVGQPIAEQRPDFHPTER
-947 QVRRGDGPATSRAGR
+947 LEPTQD
-962 SQAACPPRRHD
+962 
-973 GRSLPDGRAS
+973 DGRADHDP
-983 ADTGHGKQCR
+983 AQR
-993 CPQHH
+993 
-998 GPRAFRRHA
+998 
-1007 GRYGHRAVRLP
+1007 
-1018 GPVRTRRPHEPI
+1018 
-1030 RAETKNEKRKVMKN
+1030 
-1044 PKYLPLLLASAA
+1044 AA
-1056 LFGCTVGPRFE
+1056 L
-1067 PPAVAIPQRYIGQ
+1067 
-1080 VSDAASDLGWW
+1080 L
-1091 KLFNDT
+1091 
-1097 TLVRLVSTALRN
+1097 
-1109 NRNIAVAL
+1109 
-1117 SRVEQARLTLKATKA
+1117 
-1132 SLGPS
+1132 
-1137 VGYGLDAQYGTESYV
+1137 
-1152 GLTTDKPEQS
+1152 
-1162 YMIKPTISWEV
+1162 
-1173 DLFGKI
+1173 
-1179 RRMSEADRAQML
+1179 
-1191 ATDRAAQ
+1191 
-1198 GVMVSL
+1198 
-1204 AAEVATT
+1204 
-1211 YFDYLQYEY
+1211 
-1220 AEYIS
+1220 
-1225 RSTLRSRE
+1225 
-1233 DTYRLMESSYRAG
+1233 
-1246 TINEMELSQS
+1246 
-1256 RAAVATAQA
+1256 
-1265 AIPRFERARQQALHA
+1265 
-1280 LSLLLGQNPSDDL
+1280 
-1293 IGRHA
+1293 
-1298 SLAELDMPE
+1298 
-1307 EIPAGLPSDLLERR
+1307 
-1321 PDMQEAYYQVMAANA
+1321 
-1336 EIGVAQAMRFPSIAL
+1336 
-1351 TANGG
+1351 
-1356 TLSDDVSRLF
+1356 
-1366 GSKSYLWS
+1366 
-1374 VAGNLTGPVFQFGA
+1374 
-1388 NKRRVQIAREK
+1388 
-1399 HRESVLNY
+1399 
-1407 EQCYLQA
+1407 
-1414 LREVEDAL
+1414 
-1422 TAVNTYR
+1422 
-1429 AQIEAMKTLVRSA
+1429 
-1442 ERADTVAMQRY
+1442 
-1453 RGGLTDYLDV
+1453 
-1463 LDAERTLFEAQTDYA
+1463 
-1478 DAVGSAMSSYVT
+1478 
-1490 LYKALGGGITM
+1490 
-1501 PATEAN
+1501 

>member
-1 MGNIFVRRPIFA
+1 
-13 MVIAIMI
+13 
-20 VVLGLIAIRSMPI
+20 
-33 EQYPDITPP
+33 
-42 VVEVSAEYLGAD
+42 
-54 ALTIEQSVATPLEES
+54 
-69 VNGVSDMIYMQS
+69 
-81 TNSNNGSMSLQVSF
+81 
-95 AVGTDPDMN
+95 
-104 TIFTQN
+104 
-110 RVSSATP
+110 
-117 MLPQVVIKQGVT
+117 
-129 TEKTMSS
+129 
-136 FIQVLSLYSD
+136 
-146 GRYDEN
+146 
-152 FLGNYAILH
+152 
-161 IKDRLARING
+161 
-171 VGSVQV
+171 
-177 MGGGA
+177 
-182 YAMRIWV
+182 
-189 KPDRMDY
+189 
-196 LGVTVADIASAIEQQ
+196 
-211 SEVIPGGQLGAE
+211 
-223 PNDGSA
+223 
-229 QFTYTVRM
+229 M

-711 TFQADEPQKA
+711 TFQADEPQKT

-864 RHGIPIRGRLRL
+864 GAGTVFLYAVVFVFLILAALYESWTLPLSILLGIPFAVFGALAFTYLGYLFNPVYINDIFLQVSLIMLIGLAAKNAILIVEYARDKFDEGMDLQQAALEGAKLRVRPVVMTAVAFLMGVL
-876 PDPRSAVRKLDASA
+876 PLILATGSNAVARNIMGLALFGGMLVA
-890 QYPAGHS
+890 TVIGLYAYPALFVLVG
-897 LRSVRGSGVH
+897 RM
-907 LSGISVQSG
+907 
-916 LHQRHFSA
+916 
-924 SIAHHADRTGS
+924 
-935 QECDSDR
+935 
-942 RIRAR
+942 
-947 QVRRGDGPATSRAGR
+947 SRYEQKR
-962 SQAACPPRRHD
+962 
-973 GRSLPDGRAS
+973 
-983 ADTGHGKQCR
+983 K
-993 CPQHH
+993 
-998 GPRAFRRHA
+998 
-1007 GRYGHRAVRLP
+1007 
-1018 GPVRTRRPHEPI
+1018 
-1030 RAETKNEKRKVMKN
+1030 TKNEK
-1044 PKYLPLLLASAA
+1044 S
-1056 LFGCTVGPRFE
+1056 
-1067 PPAVAIPQRYIGQ
+1067 
-1080 VSDAASDLGWW
+1080 
-1091 KLFNDT
+1091 
-1097 TLVRLVSTALRN
+1097 
-1109 NRNIAVAL
+1109 
-1117 SRVEQARLTLKATKA
+1117 
-1132 SLGPS
+1132 
-1137 VGYGLDAQYGTESYV
+1137 
-1152 GLTTDKPEQS
+1152 
-1162 YMIKPTISWEV
+1162 
-1173 DLFGKI
+1173 
-1179 RRMSEADRAQML
+1179 
-1191 ATDRAAQ
+1191 
-1198 GVMVSL
+1198 
-1204 AAEVATT
+1204 
-1211 YFDYLQYEY
+1211 
-1220 AEYIS
+1220 
-1225 RSTLRSRE
+1225 
-1233 DTYRLMESSYRAG
+1233 
-1246 TINEMELSQS
+1246 
-1256 RAAVATAQA
+1256 
-1265 AIPRFERARQQALHA
+1265 
-1280 LSLLLGQNPSDDL
+1280 
-1293 IGRHA
+1293 
-1298 SLAELDMPE
+1298 
-1307 EIPAGLPSDLLERR
+1307 
-1321 PDMQEAYYQVMAANA
+1321 
-1336 EIGVAQAMRFPSIAL
+1336 
-1351 TANGG
+1351 
-1356 TLSDDVSRLF
+1356 
-1366 GSKSYLWS
+1366 
-1374 VAGNLTGPVFQFGA
+1374 
-1388 NKRRVQIAREK
+1388 
-1399 HRESVLNY
+1399 
-1407 EQCYLQA
+1407 
-1414 LREVEDAL
+1414 
-1422 TAVNTYR
+1422 
-1429 AQIEAMKTLVRSA
+1429 
-1442 ERADTVAMQRY
+1442 
-1453 RGGLTDYLDV
+1453 
-1463 LDAERTLFEAQTDYA
+1463 
-1478 DAVGSAMSSYVT
+1478 
-1490 LYKALGGGITM
+1490 
-1501 PATEAN
+1501 

>member
-1 MGNIFVRRPIFA
+1 
-13 MVIAIMI
+13 
-20 VVLGLIAIRSMPI
+20 
-33 EQYPDITPP
+33 
-42 VVEVSAEYLGAD
+42 
-54 ALTIEQSVATPLEES
+54 
-69 VNGVSDMIYMQS
+69 
-81 TNSNNGSMSLQVSF
+81 
-95 AVGTDPDMN
+95 
-104 TIFTQN
+104 
-110 RVSSATP
+110 
-117 MLPQVVIKQGVT
+117 
-129 TEKTMSS
+129 
-136 FIQVLSLYSD
+136 
-146 GRYDEN
+146 
-152 FLGNYAILH
+152 
-161 IKDRLARING
+161 
-171 VGSVQV
+171 
-177 MGGGA
+177 
-182 YAMRIWV
+182 
-189 KPDRMDY
+189 
-196 LGVTVADIASAIEQQ
+196 
-211 SEVIPGGQLGAE
+211 
-223 PNDGSA
+223 
-229 QFTYTVRM
+229 
-237 PAQYNTVEQFERIV
+237 
-251 LRAEPDGSLV
+251 
-261 YLKDV
+261 
-266 ADVELGSQ
+266 
-274 TYDVYSTYQQQPSS
+274 

-498 PQSGKKT
+498 PQSGEKT

-864 RHGIPIRGRLRL
+864 GAGTVFLYAVVFVFLILAALYESWTLPLSILLGIPFAVFGALAFTYLGYLFNPVYINDIFLQVSLIMLIGLAAKNAILIVEYARDKFDEGMDLQQAALEGAKLRVRPVVMTAVAFLMGVL
-876 PDPRSAVRKLDASA
+876 PLILATGSNAVARNIMGLALFGGMLVA
-890 QYPAGHS
+890 TVIGLYAYPALFVLVG
-897 LRSVRGSGVH
+897 RM
-907 LSGISVQSG
+907 
-916 LHQRHFSA
+916 
-924 SIAHHADRTGS
+924 
-935 QECDSDR
+935 
-942 RIRAR
+942 
-947 QVRRGDGPATSRAGR
+947 SRYEQKR
-962 SQAACPPRRHD
+962 
-973 GRSLPDGRAS
+973 
-983 ADTGHGKQCR
+983 K
-993 CPQHH
+993 
-998 GPRAFRRHA
+998 
-1007 GRYGHRAVRLP
+1007 
-1018 GPVRTRRPHEPI
+1018 
-1030 RAETKNEKRKVMKN
+1030 TKNEK
-1044 PKYLPLLLASAA
+1044 S
-1056 LFGCTVGPRFE
+1056 
-1067 PPAVAIPQRYIGQ
+1067 
-1080 VSDAASDLGWW
+1080 
-1091 KLFNDT
+1091 
-1097 TLVRLVSTALRN
+1097 
-1109 NRNIAVAL
+1109 
-1117 SRVEQARLTLKATKA
+1117 
-1132 SLGPS
+1132 
-1137 VGYGLDAQYGTESYV
+1137 
-1152 GLTTDKPEQS
+1152 
-1162 YMIKPTISWEV
+1162 
-1173 DLFGKI
+1173 
-1179 RRMSEADRAQML
+1179 
-1191 ATDRAAQ
+1191 
-1198 GVMVSL
+1198 
-1204 AAEVATT
+1204 
-1211 YFDYLQYEY
+1211 
-1220 AEYIS
+1220 
-1225 RSTLRSRE
+1225 
-1233 DTYRLMESSYRAG
+1233 
-1246 TINEMELSQS
+1246 
-1256 RAAVATAQA
+1256 
-1265 AIPRFERARQQALHA
+1265 
-1280 LSLLLGQNPSDDL
+1280 
-1293 IGRHA
+1293 
-1298 SLAELDMPE
+1298 
-1307 EIPAGLPSDLLERR
+1307 
-1321 PDMQEAYYQVMAANA
+1321 
-1336 EIGVAQAMRFPSIAL
+1336 
-1351 TANGG
+1351 
-1356 TLSDDVSRLF
+1356 
-1366 GSKSYLWS
+1366 
-1374 VAGNLTGPVFQFGA
+1374 
-1388 NKRRVQIAREK
+1388 
-1399 HRESVLNY
+1399 
-1407 EQCYLQA
+1407 
-1414 LREVEDAL
+1414 
-1422 TAVNTYR
+1422 
-1429 AQIEAMKTLVRSA
+1429 
-1442 ERADTVAMQRY
+1442 
-1453 RGGLTDYLDV
+1453 
-1463 LDAERTLFEAQTDYA
+1463 
-1478 DAVGSAMSSYVT
+1478 
-1490 LYKALGGGITM
+1490 
-1501 PATEAN
+1501 

>member
-473 IAISVALSGVNA
+473 IAISVALSGINA

-498 PQSGKKT
+498 PQSGKKN

-540 IAISV
+540 IAISA
-545 IAVLLLLKTVPT
+545 IAMLLLLKTVPT
-557 GFLPNEDQGYLMADV
+557 GFLPNEDQG
-572 QLPEAAS
+572 
-579 LNRTKEAIDR
+579 
-589 INSILRRNDNVQ
+589 ILTV
-601 SVTSVAGFS
+601 
-610 ILSGNQSPNSGL
+610 
-622 IFIRLKDWSQRKMTA
+622 
-637 GQITTRL
+637 
-644 NEQLYY
+644 
-650 EINSAQ
+650 EIQ
-656 VYTFGPPSIPGL
+656 L
-668 GPGSGFTIMIQDKG
+668 GPGSTETETLKIVEQVERYFLENEKENVHGMMLTLGRASGGKGQSTARGNIRLRDWSERKDPERRAQAIIDRANQAFSSIINARVFVSAPPAIRSLGNATGFDFELQDQAGLGHEALIAARDQLMELARRSPLLRNVRTFGQDDSPQLEVDIDQEKAGAFGLPLDAINTDLSAAWGGKYVNDFVDRSRVKKVYVQADAPFRMKPEDFNRWYFRNDKG
-682 GNTPGYLADY
+682 EMVPFTSIGEARWTYGPMQLERYNGVSAVRIQGRAAAGMSSGTAMLEMERLMGELPEGIGYQWTGMSFQERLSGSQAPFLYALSILVVFLCLAALYESWSIPLSVILVVPLGVLGALVATSARGLSNDVYFQIGLLATIGLAAKNAILIVEFARELFQQGASLAD
-692 TDRFIAAARQ
+692 AAM
-702 RPEIATIST
+702 E
-711 TFQADEPQKA
+711 
-721 ISIDNEKVL
+721 
-730 KAGISLDEL
+730 
-739 HSQISSYLGGMY
+739 
-751 VNNFN
+751 
-756 RFGRMYQTYIQ
+756 
-767 AEDEYRLNE
+767 
-776 SKLDMFYLTNDRGES
+776 
-791 VPLSAFITVRDTT
+791 
-804 GPQFT
+804 
-809 NRFNLYRAA
+809 AA
-818 GVTGLPASEY
+818 
-828 STAQAMKA
+828 
-836 LEEVADEVLPSD
+836 
-848 MGYAWSNMSY
+848 
-858 QEAQKS
+858 
-864 RHGIPIRGRLRL
+864 RLRL
-876 PDPRSAVRKLDASA
+876 RPILMT
-890 QYPAGHS
+890 S
-897 LRSVRGSGVH
+897 LAFLIGVLPLAISTGAGSGSQNAIGTGVMGGTFAATV
-907 LSGISVQSG
+907 LGIFFVPVFFV
-916 LHQRHFSA
+916 LVFRLFN
-924 SIAHHADRTGS
+924 RK
-935 QECDSDR
+935 
-942 RIRAR
+942 AR
-947 QVRRGDGPATSRAGR
+947 EGRGT
-962 SQAACPPRRHD
+962 
-973 GRSLPDGRAS
+973 
-983 ADTGHGKQCR
+983 
-993 CPQHH
+993 
-998 GPRAFRRHA
+998 
-1007 GRYGHRAVRLP
+1007 AV
-1018 GPVRTRRPHEPI
+1018 
-1030 RAETKNEKRKVMKN
+1030 AKEKR
-1044 PKYLPLLLASAA
+1044 
-1056 LFGCTVGPRFE
+1056 
-1067 PPAVAIPQRYIGQ
+1067 
-1080 VSDAASDLGWW
+1080 
-1091 KLFNDT
+1091 
-1097 TLVRLVSTALRN
+1097 
-1109 NRNIAVAL
+1109 
-1117 SRVEQARLTLKATKA
+1117 
-1132 SLGPS
+1132 
-1137 VGYGLDAQYGTESYV
+1137 
-1152 GLTTDKPEQS
+1152 
-1162 YMIKPTISWEV
+1162 
-1173 DLFGKI
+1173 
-1179 RRMSEADRAQML
+1179 
-1191 ATDRAAQ
+1191 
-1198 GVMVSL
+1198 
-1204 AAEVATT
+1204 
-1211 YFDYLQYEY
+1211 
-1220 AEYIS
+1220 
-1225 RSTLRSRE
+1225 
-1233 DTYRLMESSYRAG
+1233 
-1246 TINEMELSQS
+1246 
-1256 RAAVATAQA
+1256 
-1265 AIPRFERARQQALHA
+1265 
-1280 LSLLLGQNPSDDL
+1280 
-1293 IGRHA
+1293 
-1298 SLAELDMPE
+1298 
-1307 EIPAGLPSDLLERR
+1307 
-1321 PDMQEAYYQVMAANA
+1321 
-1336 EIGVAQAMRFPSIAL
+1336 
-1351 TANGG
+1351 
-1356 TLSDDVSRLF
+1356 
-1366 GSKSYLWS
+1366 
-1374 VAGNLTGPVFQFGA
+1374 
-1388 NKRRVQIAREK
+1388 
-1399 HRESVLNY
+1399 
-1407 EQCYLQA
+1407 
-1414 LREVEDAL
+1414 
-1422 TAVNTYR
+1422 
-1429 AQIEAMKTLVRSA
+1429 
-1442 ERADTVAMQRY
+1442 
-1453 RGGLTDYLDV
+1453 
-1463 LDAERTLFEAQTDYA
+1463 
-1478 DAVGSAMSSYVT
+1478 
-1490 LYKALGGGITM
+1490 
-1501 PATEAN
+1501 

>member
-1 MGNIFVRRPIFA
+1 MRLLIFA
-13 MVIAIMI
+13 
-20 VVLGLIAIRSMPI
+20 
-33 EQYPDITPP
+33 YC
-42 VVEVSAEYLGAD
+42 
-54 ALTIEQSVATPLEES
+54 
-69 VNGVSDMIYMQS
+69 
-81 TNSNNGSMSLQVSF
+81 
-95 AVGTDPDMN
+95 
-104 TIFTQN
+104 
-110 RVSSATP
+110 
-117 MLPQVVIKQGVT
+117 
-129 TEKTMSS
+129 
-136 FIQVLSLYSD
+136 
-146 GRYDEN
+146 
-152 FLGNYAILH
+152 
-161 IKDRLARING
+161 
-171 VGSVQV
+171 
-177 MGGGA
+177 
-182 YAMRIWV
+182 
-189 KPDRMDY
+189 
-196 LGVTVADIASAIEQQ
+196 
-211 SEVIPGGQLGAE
+211 
-223 PNDGSA
+223 
-229 QFTYTVRM
+229 
-237 PAQYNTVEQFERIV
+237 
-251 LRAEPDGSLV
+251 
-261 YLKDV
+261 
-266 ADVELGSQ
+266 
-274 TYDVYSTYQQQPSS
+274 
-288 MIMINQSPGSN
+288 
-299 AVEVGKEVNA
+299 
-309 AMRELSQSFP
+309 
-319 EGMHYHTI
+319 
-327 VDSTRTILLGIHDI
+327 
-341 VVTLALALLLVVL
+341 
-354 VIYLFLQNIRATIV
+354 
-368 PIIAIPVS
+368 
-376 LVGAFMVFPLFGF
+376 
-389 SINVFSLLGLVL
+389 NVFSLLGLVL

-498 PQSGKKT
+498 PQSGEKT

-864 RHGIPIRGRLRL
+864 GAGTVFLYAVVFVFLILAALYESWTLPLSILLGIPFAVFGALAFTYLGYLFNPVYINDIFLQVSLIMLIGLAAKNAILIVEYARDKFDEGMDLQQAALEGAKLRVRPVVMTAVAFLMGVL
-876 PDPRSAVRKLDASA
+876 PLILATGSNAVARNIMGLALFGGMLVA
-890 QYPAGHS
+890 TVIGLYAYPALFVLVG
-897 LRSVRGSGVH
+897 RM
-907 LSGISVQSG
+907 
-916 LHQRHFSA
+916 
-924 SIAHHADRTGS
+924 
-935 QECDSDR
+935 
-942 RIRAR
+942 
-947 QVRRGDGPATSRAGR
+947 SRYEQKR
-962 SQAACPPRRHD
+962 
-973 GRSLPDGRAS
+973 
-983 ADTGHGKQCR
+983 K
-993 CPQHH
+993 
-998 GPRAFRRHA
+998 
-1007 GRYGHRAVRLP
+1007 
-1018 GPVRTRRPHEPI
+1018 
-1030 RAETKNEKRKVMKN
+1030 TKNEK
-1044 PKYLPLLLASAA
+1044 S
-1056 LFGCTVGPRFE
+1056 
-1067 PPAVAIPQRYIGQ
+1067 
-1080 VSDAASDLGWW
+1080 
-1091 KLFNDT
+1091 
-1097 TLVRLVSTALRN
+1097 
-1109 NRNIAVAL
+1109 
-1117 SRVEQARLTLKATKA
+1117 
-1132 SLGPS
+1132 
-1137 VGYGLDAQYGTESYV
+1137 
-1152 GLTTDKPEQS
+1152 
-1162 YMIKPTISWEV
+1162 
-1173 DLFGKI
+1173 
-1179 RRMSEADRAQML
+1179 
-1191 ATDRAAQ
+1191 
-1198 GVMVSL
+1198 
-1204 AAEVATT
+1204 
-1211 YFDYLQYEY
+1211 
-1220 AEYIS
+1220 
-1225 RSTLRSRE
+1225 
-1233 DTYRLMESSYRAG
+1233 
-1246 TINEMELSQS
+1246 
-1256 RAAVATAQA
+1256 
-1265 AIPRFERARQQALHA
+1265 
-1280 LSLLLGQNPSDDL
+1280 
-1293 IGRHA
+1293 
-1298 SLAELDMPE
+1298 
-1307 EIPAGLPSDLLERR
+1307 
-1321 PDMQEAYYQVMAANA
+1321 
-1336 EIGVAQAMRFPSIAL
+1336 
-1351 TANGG
+1351 
-1356 TLSDDVSRLF
+1356 
-1366 GSKSYLWS
+1366 
-1374 VAGNLTGPVFQFGA
+1374 
-1388 NKRRVQIAREK
+1388 
-1399 HRESVLNY
+1399 
-1407 EQCYLQA
+1407 
-1414 LREVEDAL
+1414 
-1422 TAVNTYR
+1422 
-1429 AQIEAMKTLVRSA
+1429 
-1442 ERADTVAMQRY
+1442 
-1453 RGGLTDYLDV
+1453 
-1463 LDAERTLFEAQTDYA
+1463 
-1478 DAVGSAMSSYVT
+1478 
-1490 LYKALGGGITM
+1490 
-1501 PATEAN
+1501 